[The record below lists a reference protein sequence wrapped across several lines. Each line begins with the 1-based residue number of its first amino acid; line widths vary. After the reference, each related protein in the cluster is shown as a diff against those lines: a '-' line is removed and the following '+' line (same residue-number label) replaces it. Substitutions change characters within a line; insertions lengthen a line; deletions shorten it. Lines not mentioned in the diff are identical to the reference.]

1 MKVSKF
7 SEVVAKHE
15 GLKQSVNIAQ
25 IKEILS
31 IVNKLTYGILY
42 LVIRLIPKCCHK

>member
-1 MKVSKF
+1 MKITTF
-7 SEVVAKHE
+7 SEKVAKKE
-15 GLKQSVNIAQ
+15 GLKNQVNIAQ

-42 LVIRLIPKCCHK
+42 LVIRLMPSCK

>member
-1 MKVSKF
+1 MKVTKF
-7 SEVVAKHE
+7 SEKVAKME
-15 GLKQSVNIAQ
+15 GKKEEINIAQ

-42 LVIRLIPKCCHK
+42 LVIRLLPSCK